1 MLERN
6 HHTMIVG
13 DSFRIPFRYR
23 AESRVRR
30 AVRNRIGASPSWERA
45 EAPCVCVRVLNQF
58 MNSMMAEVSD
68 AERST
73 RVKCLCSCRLHRW
86 YCGARVRFSA
96 AVIPGG
102 KKFGTVAWICASVC
116 PDAKAL
122 MNAELE
128 AAAFENKLPVSS
140 GVRPSPVTVN
150 EFTSGGLLKKF
161 DAMLS
166 TESWKTP
173 IPPSRTVLCVTPK
186 GCQAK
191 LNRGDHRILSRPW
204 NACF

>member
-1 MLERN
+1 MLSE
-6 HHTMIVG
+6 
-13 DSFRIPFRYR
+13 
-23 AESRVRR
+23 VRGSN
-30 AVRNRIGASPSWERA
+30 AY
-45 EAPCVCVRVLNQF
+45 
-58 MNSMMAEVSD
+58 
-68 AERST
+68 
-73 RVKCLCSCRLHRW
+73 CSCRLHRW

-191 LNRGDHRILSRPW
+191 LNRGDHRILSRAIAGARGRMLSRLPVGIGILCSP
-204 NACF
+204 NLRARSCLQRLNSPQELHCRD